1 MAPQTSTRI
10 TYEDFLELPDDG
22 KQYELI
28 EGELVLNPT
37 PITRHQWIAGNIYHA
52 FRNYLDEHD
61 TGKAFMAP
69 LDVVLA
75 EDVVLEPDV
84 MLIRH
89 ERSAII
95 GEKNIQG
102 APNIVVEV
110 LSDSTRKWDEVVKRK
125 LYERYGV
132 DEYWIVDPVIDVVK
146 IYRRDDTSFV
156 RAAEISTESGGEIT
170 SPILPGFAL
179 DVNLVFEA

>member
-1 MAPQTSTRI
+1 MAPQTSTRL
-10 TYEDFLELPDDG
+10 TYEDYLELPDDG
-22 KQYELI
+22 RHYELI

-52 FRNYLDEHD
+52 IRHYFDDHHI
-61 TGKAFMAP
+61 GKTFMAP

-75 EDVVLEPDV
+75 EDVVLQPDV
-84 MLIRH
+84 MVILR
-89 ERSAII
+89 ERFSII

-110 LSDSTRKWDEVVKRK
+110 LSDGTRKWDETVKRK

-132 DEYWIVDPVIDVVK
+132 DEYWIVDPVIEVVK
-146 IYRRDDTSFV
+146 IYRRSGVSFV
-156 RAAEISTESGGEIT
+156 RADEISTESGGEVT
-170 SPILPGFAL
+170 SALLPEFAF
-179 DVNLVFEA
+179 DVKLVFEA

>member
-1 MAPQTSTRI
+1 MAPQTSTRL
-10 TYEDFLELPDDG
+10 TYEDYLELPDDG

-37 PITRHQWIAGNIYHA
+37 PITRHQRIVLKIAIHLQMYFDRQGGGEA
-52 FRNYLDEHD
+52 FV
-61 TGKAFMAP
+61 AP

-84 MLIRH
+84 MVVLS
-89 ERSAII
+89 ERMSIV

-110 LSDSTRKWDEVVKRK
+110 LSEGTRKRDETIKRK

-132 DEYWIVDPVIDVVK
+132 DEYWIADPVIDVVK
-146 IYRRDDTSFV
+146 IYRRSGASFV

-179 DVNLVFEA
+179 DVSLVFEA